1 MQAVKA
7 AHKEFKVTGYAAV
20 GGKTQ
25 KGKAVY
31 VKANATHAEAPF
43 AGGSAC
49 PGAPGCAVYHLAP
62 LVSVP
67 VQCDII
73 HATKP
78 VQIERVPHV
87 GSSRGL

>member
-7 AHKEFKVTGYAAV
+7 AHKEFKVTGNAAV

-25 KGKAVY
+25 KGKAIY
-31 VKANATHAEAPF
+31 VKANATHAEVPF

-49 PGAPGCAVYHLAP
+49 PGAPDGAVDHLAP

-67 VQCDII
+67 VQCDIF

-78 VQIERVPHV
+78 VRLGE
-87 GSSRGL
+87 